1 MADKTL
7 REFSAPSTENIRTR
21 PTLKTNNLEF
31 ELKPSLINMVR
42 ATPFS
47 GKAHEDASA
56 HLQNFLEISS
66 TIVIKDVAQDIILLY
81 LFPFSLV
88 KRVKQ
93 WFYTNKD
100 NINTWAKC
108 SKAFL
113 TKFFPIGKT
122 NALRENFSNFQE

>member
-7 REFSAPSTENIRTR
+7 REFSAPRPDNIHTG
-21 PTLKTNNLEF
+21 PTLNTNNIEF
-31 ELKPSLINMVR
+31 ELKPSLINMVQ

-47 GKAHEDASA
+47 GKAQEDASA

-66 TIVIKDVAQDIILLY
+66 TVIIKDVTQDIILLR
-81 LFPFSLV
+81 LFLFSLV
-88 KRVKQ
+88 GRAKQ

-113 TKFFPIGKT
+113 EKFFPVDKT
-122 NALRENFSNFQE
+122 NA